1 MNKQIKSLINKHCYK
16 LGLNHYEEIRKEM
29 INRATMMSKSGMA
42 PEAIISALGIS
53 TPQDSNKNA
62 QEAAKCPF

>member
-16 LGLNHYEEIRKEM
+16 LGLKHYEELRMQM

-53 TPQDSNKNA
+53 TLQDSNKNA

>member
-53 TPQDSNKNA
+53 IPQDSNKNA

>member
-1 MNKQIKSLINKHCYK
+1 MNRKLKSAINKHCYK
-16 LGLNHYEEIRKEM
+16 LGLKHYEELRKQM
-29 INRATMMSKSGMA
+29 INRATTMSKSGMA

-62 QEAAKCPF
+62 QEAAKCPL